1 MLAGINNTCIHRLAQ
16 TREGVNQQ
24 TQKKFM
30 RLELLMNS
38 HRSNFSYRLALENTS
53 TERIPFIPLHR
64 RDLVTTDEGNKTF
77 LENQKINWNK
87 FQLMGDILMVIVESQ
102 RNPYRDLRGNI
113 MIEKMILEA
122 TISTNEDVSLHG

>member
-1 MLAGINNTCIHRLAQ
+1 MLAGINNTCIHRLTQ
-16 TREGVNQQ
+16 TRDAVNPE
-24 TQKKFM
+24 TMKRFM

-64 RDLVTTDEGNKTF
+64 RDLVTTDEGNRTF

-102 RNPYRDLRGNI
+102 RNPYRDLRGNVAV
-113 MIEKMILEA
+113 EKMILDA
-122 TISTNEDVSLHG
+122 VISTNEDVSF